1 MWFPKRVARYLVLAI
16 LLGVAGCG
24 FQLLG
29 SETGR
34 FESLNIVGAG
44 AAPLTSR
51 SLRQALEDRGIQ
63 IVPAGLGVIS
73 IHMLDE
79 RYYRRSFASTDA
91 YSAAEY
97 ELRLELDVS
106 ISSGENFLLEDA
118 TLVSQRVYAV
128 DLNNLSASE
137 EEQKLLLIEMRASLA
152 EQLLR
157 RVNLL
162 VRPASLVR

>member
-1 MWFPKRVARYLVLAI
+1 MAI

-162 VRPASLVR
+162 VRPVSLVR

>member
-1 MWFPKRVARYLVLAI
+1 MWFLKRVARYLLLAI

-137 EEQKLLLIEMRASLA
+137 EEQKLLLIEMRVSLA

>member
-1 MWFPKRVARYLVLAI
+1 MWFPKRVARYLLLAI

-29 SETGR
+29 SEIGR

-106 ISSGENFLLEDA
+106 ISSGDNFLLEDA

-137 EEQKLLLIEMRASLA
+137 EEQKLLLIEMRVSLA

>member
-1 MWFPKRVARYLVLAI
+1 
-16 LLGVAGCG
+16 
-24 FQLLG
+24 
-29 SETGR
+29 
-34 FESLNIVGAG
+34 
-44 AAPLTSR
+44 
-51 SLRQALEDRGIQ
+51 
-63 IVPAGLGVIS
+63 
-73 IHMLDE
+73 MLDE

-91 YSAAEY
+91 SSAAEY

-137 EEQKLLLIEMRASLA
+137 EEQKLLLIEMRVSLA

-162 VRPASLVR
+162 VRPVSLVR

>member
-1 MWFPKRVARYLVLAI
+1 MWFPKRVARYLLLAI

-137 EEQKLLLIEMRASLA
+137 EEQKLLLIEMRVSLA

-162 VRPASLVR
+162 VRPVSLVR